1 LDTRRKIV
9 DVEQARALAAESG
22 GSLRIVTGYFDPL
35 LAGHAAALAEG
46 RVGAGGL
53 LLLLRTPPDPLLPL
67 RSRVELV
74 AALRTVDWVAAIPGD
89 TIPEWVRAL
98 PASRLVSFE
107 SDDEDRRSAFLRHIH
122 ERHRLA

>member
-1 LDTRRKIV
+1 M
-9 DVEQARALAAESG
+9 EQARALAAESG
-22 GSLRIVTGYFDPL
+22 RSLRIVTGYFDPL

-46 RVGAGGL
+46 RVSAGGL